1 MGMGTVYDDRTI
13 VSEGPLL
20 HSHPPVP
27 AADSSTYCAIVIRG
41 TNLPIAN
48 CGSHSKRGAEVAAL
62 FYTLFESAK
71 LAGVDPHRYVLEV
84 TRRAIASPGA
94 AIQWLRADLRCTV

>member
-1 MGMGTVYDDRTI
+1 
-13 VSEGPLL
+13 
-20 HSHPPVP
+20 
-27 AADSSTYCAIVIRG
+27 VIRG

-62 FYTLFESAK
+62 FYFYTLFESAK